1 MGILLQIVPVQDPDL
16 KETRQGKTTGVN
28 PAVALE
34 KALEKEKLGDLTRT
48 YISKRGEA
56 SEKGWYASHD
66 GKSTSERKGGVEKS
80 LDRA

>member
-1 MGILLQIVPVQDPDL
+1 M
-16 KETRQGKTTGVN
+16 N

-34 KALEKEKLGDLTRT
+34 KALEKEKLSDLTRT

-56 SEKGWYASHD
+56 SDKGWYASHD
-66 GKSTSERKGGVEKS
+66 GKSSKERKGGVEGS